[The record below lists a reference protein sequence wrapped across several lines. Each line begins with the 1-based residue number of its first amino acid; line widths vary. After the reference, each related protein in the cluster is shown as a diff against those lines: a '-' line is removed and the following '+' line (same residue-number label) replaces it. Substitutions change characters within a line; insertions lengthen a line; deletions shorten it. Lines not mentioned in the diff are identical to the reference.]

1 MKRRAPNGSMHESW
15 CAIFTSRRSCDCH
28 NDDRDPRRHRPSPL
42 SGDGVPLRK
51 PELENAELCLAV
63 KQTS

>member
-15 CAIFTSRRSCDCH
+15 CAIFTSRRSCNCR

-51 PELENAELCLAV
+51 PELEDA
-63 KQTS
+63 